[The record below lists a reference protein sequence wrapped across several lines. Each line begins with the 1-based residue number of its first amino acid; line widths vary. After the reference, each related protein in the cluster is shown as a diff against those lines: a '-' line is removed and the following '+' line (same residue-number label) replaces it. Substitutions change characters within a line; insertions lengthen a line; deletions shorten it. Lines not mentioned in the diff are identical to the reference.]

1 MKQFK
6 SGIRS
11 AVILFLVVFVIAFV
25 GFTLA
30 GKTSL
35 QENLIFAG
43 ISGIAVTAYFF
54 AGGGDSPAPRS
65 DYSTAQSNATVYQT
79 DVGTGKIISDLEE
92 LSGKRVNYLK
102 AQSNASGYQTDF
114 GTGAVMA
121 ALENLKKSQ
130 EEKE

>member
-54 AGGGDSPAPRS
+54 LGGDSPAPRS

-102 AQSNASGYQTDF
+102 AQSNASGYQTDL